1 MPTAPDSPSNHHSP
15 RAGGGGG
22 GAASSPRFRHNC
34 LPSPWA
40 QVVRGEQPPPPPPA
54 PADQSPSPPPPPAAA
69 EQPQRRQQP
78 PHSPPKPAP
87 AAAPDDPAAEA
98 EGCDVNGGNAGPSRP
113 SKPAW
118 KMPAPSDVV
127 EAGPVMGDSVAW
139 PALSESAR
147 APVKSL
153 SVEST
158 PKAVNNGSA
167 SSSQGPIIPNLPER
181 QGSSSNGSPRT
192 TPNRTQQV
200 RRRPNR
206 RGDGTGASNGSGSWR
221 PQTGFAP
228 PPPSQPL
235 PRPVPMFQ
243 MSPNPYGNFVRPAP
257 PDFSN
262 GEPPYRGNNWDS
274 RPTGGLPS
282 RPQLMNGHPESS
294 QRVHSSRNNYG
305 NRRDHDRGNYPSQ
318 QHSGAPRGFGRLSPP
333 PVNSMVYMGPQPMRP
348 FGMPMGYA
356 EMPSQYYSP
365 ALHVDPYT
373 GWQYVVHTP
382 TAHMF
387 TPMAVPDNTLPV
399 SAPESN
405 VPAAGHENTLPASLV
420 DQIEYYFSDD
430 NLVKD
435 VFLRS
440 NMDEEGWVS
449 IEIIAKFRRVQEMT
463 RDVKLIL
470 DSLKASRIVEV
481 WDRKVR
487 RRGDW
492 KKFFRID
499 EPNKQVAIENDSPSP
514 SGFVHNKL
522 ATTLEKFTME
532 EAVAET
538 DNNVTGEADLHSEDV
553 SGRNSSERT
562 GTLKLPN
569 GEVTEQYSSSSK
581 N

>member
-15 RAGGGGG
+15 RGGGG
-22 GAASSPRFRHNC
+22 SPRFRHGR

-40 QVVRGEQPPPPPPA
+40 QVVRGEHPPPA
-54 PADQSPSPPPPPAAA
+54 PADQSPTPPPAAA
-69 EQPQRRQQP
+69 AAEQRPQP
-78 PHSPPKPAP
+78 PTSPPPKTAAP

-98 EGCDVNGGNAGPSRP
+98 EVCDANEGNAGPSRP

-118 KMPAPSDVV
+118 KKPAAAASDVA

-158 PKAVNNGSA
+158 PKAVPNGSD

-181 QGSSSNGSPRT
+181 QGSSGNGSPRT
-192 TPNRTQQV
+192 APNRAQQV
-200 RRRPNR
+200 RRRSNR

-221 PQTGFAP
+221 PQSGFAPPPP

-243 MSPNPYGNFVRPAP
+243 MSPNPYVNFVRPAP

-282 RPQLMNGHPESS
+282 RPQVMNGHPESS

-305 NRRDHDRGNYPSQ
+305 NRRDHDRGNYPDARGARSQ
-318 QHSGAPRGFGRLSPP
+318 PHGGAPRGFGRLSPP
-333 PVNSMVYMGPQPMRP
+333 PVNSMVYMPPQPMRP

-365 ALHVDPYT
+365 ALHVDPFT

-382 TAHMF
+382 TTPMF
-387 TPMAVPDNTLPV
+387 TPMAVPENTLPV

-405 VPAAGHENTLPASLV
+405 VPVAGHENTLPASLV

-435 VFLRS
+435 IFLRR

-449 IEIIAKFRRVQEMT
+449 IEIIANFRRVQDRT

-481 WDRKVR
+481 RDRKVR

-499 EPNKQVAIENDSPSP
+499 EPNKQVAIETDSPSP
-514 SGFVHNKL
+514 SGYGHNKL
-522 ATTLEKFTME
+522 ATALEKFTME
-532 EAVAET
+532 EAVVET
-538 DNNVTGEADLHSEDV
+538 DNNVAGRADLHSEDV
-553 SGRNSSERT
+553 SGRNSSELT
-562 GTLKLPN
+562 GSLKLPN
-569 GEVTEQYSSSSK
+569 GEVTEHSSSSK

>member
-1 MPTAPDSPSNHHSP
+1 
-15 RAGGGGG
+15 
-22 GAASSPRFRHNC
+22 
-34 LPSPWA
+34 
-40 QVVRGEQPPPPPPA
+40 
-54 PADQSPSPPPPPAAA
+54 
-69 EQPQRRQQP
+69 
-78 PHSPPKPAP
+78 
-87 AAAPDDPAAEA
+87 
-98 EGCDVNGGNAGPSRP
+98 
-113 SKPAW
+113 
-118 KMPAPSDVV
+118 
-127 EAGPVMGDSVAW
+127 MGDSVAW

-153 SVEST
+153 FVEST
-158 PKAVNNGSA
+158 PKAVPNGSA
-167 SSSQGPIIPNLPER
+167 SSSEGPIIPNLPER
-181 QGSSSNGSPRT
+181 QGNSSNGSPRT
-192 TPNRTQQV
+192 TANRPQQA

-221 PQTGFAP
+221 PHTGLAPP

-235 PRPVPMFQ
+235 ARPVPMFQ
-243 MSPNPYGNFVRPAP
+243 MSPNPYVNFVRPAP

-262 GEPPYRGNNWDS
+262 GEPPYRGNNWDN

-282 RPQLMNGHPESS
+282 RPQVMNGHPESS

-305 NRRDHDRGNYPSQ
+305 NRRDHDHGNYPDARGIHSQ
-318 QHSGAPRGFGRLSPP
+318 QHSRAPRGFGRLSPP

-382 TAHMF
+382 TAPMF
-387 TPMAVPDNTLPV
+387 TPMGVPDNTLPV

-463 RDVKLIL
+463 RDIKLIL

-481 WDRKVR
+481 RHQKVR

-499 EPNKQVAIENDSPSP
+499 EPNKQVAIETDSPSP

-553 SGRNSSERT
+553 SGRNSSERM

-569 GEVTEQYSSSSK
+569 GEVTEHLSSSK

>member
-1 MPTAPDSPSNHHSP
+1 MPTAPDSPPNHHSP
-15 RAGGGGG
+15 RAAGGGGG
-22 GAASSPRFRHNC
+22 GGGGGSSGSPRFRQSSL

-40 QVVRGEQPPPPPPA
+40 QR
-54 PADQSPSPPPPPAAA
+54 SKI
-69 EQPQRRQQP
+69 
-78 PHSPPKPAP
+78 HT
-87 AAAPDDPAAEA
+87 AEA
-98 EGCDVNGGNAGPSRP
+98 EGCDANGGNAGPSRP
-113 SKPAW
+113 PSKPAW
-118 KMPAPSDVV
+118 KKPAAGDTV

-147 APVKSL
+147 GPVKSPP
-153 SVEST
+153 VEST
-158 PKAVNNGSA
+158 PKAVPNGSD
-167 SSSQGPIIPNLPER
+167 SGSQGPIIPNLPER

-192 TPNRTQQV
+192 TPNRPQQV
-200 RRRPNR
+200 RRRTNR
-206 RGDGTGASNGSGSWR
+206 RGDGMGASNGGGNWR
-221 PQTGFAP
+221 PQSGYAPPPP

-243 MSPNPYGNFVRPAP
+243 MSPNPYVNFVRPAP

-262 GEPPYRGNNWDS
+262 GEPPYRGNNWDG

-282 RPQLMNGHPESS
+282 RPQIMNGHPESS
-294 QRVHSSRNNYG
+294 QRAHSSRNNYG
-305 NRRDHDRGNYPSQ
+305 NRRDHDRGNYSDARGVHSQ
-318 QHSGAPRGFGRLSPP
+318 PHSGAPRGFGRLSPP

-356 EMPSQYYSP
+356 EMPSPYYSP

-373 GWQYVVHTP
+373 GWSYLVHTP
-382 TAHMF
+382 TTPMF
-387 TPMAVPDNTLPV
+387 PPMAVPENTLPV
-399 SAPESN
+399 SATESN
-405 VPAAGHENTLPASLV
+405 VPAAGHENTLPTSLV

-481 WDRKVR
+481 QDQKVR
-487 RRGDW
+487 RRGSDW

-499 EPNKQVAIENDSPSP
+499 EPNKQVAIETDSPSP
-514 SGFVHNKL
+514 SGYGHNKL

-532 EAVAET
+532 EAET
-538 DNNVTGEADLHSEDV
+538 DDNVAVEADLHSEDM
-553 SGRNSSERT
+553 SGRNSSEPT
-562 GTLKLPN
+562 GALKIPN
-569 GEVTEQYSSSSK
+569 GEVTERLSSSK

>member
-1 MPTAPDSPSNHHSP
+1 
-15 RAGGGGG
+15 
-22 GAASSPRFRHNC
+22 
-34 LPSPWA
+34 
-40 QVVRGEQPPPPPPA
+40 
-54 PADQSPSPPPPPAAA
+54 
-69 EQPQRRQQP
+69 
-78 PHSPPKPAP
+78 
-87 AAAPDDPAAEA
+87 
-98 EGCDVNGGNAGPSRP
+98 
-113 SKPAW
+113 
-118 KMPAPSDVV
+118 
-127 EAGPVMGDSVAW
+127 MGDSVAW

-147 APVKSL
+147 GPVKS
-153 SVEST
+153 SFVEPT
-158 PKAVNNGSA
+158 PKAVPNGSD

-192 TPNRTQQV
+192 TQNRSQQV
-200 RRRPNR
+200 RRRPSR
-206 RGDGTGASNGSGSWR
+206 RNDGTGASNGGGSWR
-221 PQTGFAP
+221 PQSGFTPPPPPP

-235 PRPVPMFQ
+235 PRSVSMFQ
-243 MSPNPYGNFVRPAP
+243 MSPNPYVNFVRPAP

-274 RPTGGLPS
+274 PS
-282 RPQLMNGHPESS
+282 RPQVMNGHPESS
-294 QRVHSSRNNYG
+294 QRVHSSRNSYG
-305 NRRDHDRGNYPSQ
+305 NRRDHDRGNYPDARGVHSQ
-318 QHSGAPRGFGRLSPP
+318 PHSSIPRGFGRLSPP

-365 ALHVDPYT
+365 AFHVDPYM

-382 TAHMF
+382 TAPMF
-387 TPMAVPDNTLPV
+387 TPMAVPENTLPV

-405 VPAAGHENTLPASLV
+405 VPAAGHDNTLSVSLV

-463 RDVKLIL
+463 REVELIL

-481 WDRKVR
+481 RDRKVR

-499 EPNKQVAIENDSPSP
+499 EPNKQVATETDSPSP
-514 SGFVHNKL
+514 SGYGHNKL
-522 ATTLEKFTME
+522 VTTLEKFTME

-538 DNNVTGEADLHSEDV
+538 DNNIAGKADMHSEDV
-553 SGRNSSERT
+553 SGRNSSELT
-562 GTLKLPN
+562 GALKLPN
-569 GEVTEQYSSSSK
+569 GEVTEHSSSSK